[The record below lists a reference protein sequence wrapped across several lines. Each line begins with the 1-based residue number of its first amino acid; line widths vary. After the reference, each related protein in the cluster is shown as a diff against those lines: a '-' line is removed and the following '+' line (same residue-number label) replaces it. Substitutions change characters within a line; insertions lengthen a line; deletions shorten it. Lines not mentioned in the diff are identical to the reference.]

1 MNTIKR
7 SPYQSLGNPELATTQ
22 KENQPQGSQPEP
34 RVADIRILE
43 VWKRNRSAWIRPI
56 LRLP

>member
-7 SPYQSLGNPELATTQ
+7 SPYQSLGNPELAPTQ
-22 KENQPQGSQPEP
+22 KEHQPQSEQSEP
-34 RVADIRILE
+34 RVADIHILE